1 MLGEG
6 GGGNT
11 LAVPCHVHDELQ
23 LIGCTLGV
31 VHIGDAG
38 FVFRAHFLHDD
49 ARGAA
54 SQPQL
59 GIAPQYFD
67 VADGV
72 FVLLCFLPCA
82 CSTLCPEPMMM
93 SKLSVTALS

>member
-49 ARGAA
+49 AGGAA

-72 FVLLCFLPCA
+72 FVLFVLLALCLQHLVP
-82 CSTLCPEPMMM
+82 
-93 SKLSVTALS
+93 